1 MRRLRIANA
10 AETVAQ
16 LKACKRVINRSARAA
31 RCALRDL
38 GDACR
43 SLKIVEKIFLA
54 GRLLNHMVSL
64 ARFAATAVGMCS
76 DDAHHFKP
84 LLFGKHTEA

>member
-1 MRRLRIANA
+1 M
-10 AETVAQ
+10 
-16 LKACKRVINRSARAA
+16 
-31 RCALRDL
+31 
-38 GDACR
+38 
-43 SLKIVEKIFLA
+43 EKIFLA

-76 DDAHHFKP
+76 DDAHHSKP